1 MKNKELYENYISKLE
16 KSLLEEKNDELDYI
30 LESIHTIWI
39 PEEQMESIN
48 DILQEATL
56 YIELK
61 EEEYKNEAL
70 KLIEEFK
77 KLIN

>member
-1 MKNKELYENYISKLE
+1 MQNKELYDNYVSKLE
-16 KSLLEEKNDELDYI
+16 KALQEDNFENLDYI
-30 LESIHTIWI
+30 LESIYSLWI
-39 PEEQMESIN
+39 PDELMEIID

-61 EEEYKNEAL
+61 EEEYKKEAL

-77 KLIN
+77 K